1 MVAVYRFVTS
11 MPISGSEGNF
21 WVFGADPSSGGK
33 GKLMT
38 STLQAS
44 MPRATEQPRWLSW
57 RGSAYYASV
66 NTNQSPLN
74 LDAIEQDLADVD
86 AALSRLDADTYFTD
100 EVTGEPLNEEFLR
113 AHPTARRNPAPQ

>member
-1 MVAVYRFVTS
+1 

-44 MPRATEQPRWLSW
+44 VPWATEGRWLSL
-57 RGSAYYASV
+57 GASAYDASV
-66 NTNQSPLN
+66 DTNQSPLN

-86 AALSRLDADTYFTD
+86 AALTRLDADTYFTD